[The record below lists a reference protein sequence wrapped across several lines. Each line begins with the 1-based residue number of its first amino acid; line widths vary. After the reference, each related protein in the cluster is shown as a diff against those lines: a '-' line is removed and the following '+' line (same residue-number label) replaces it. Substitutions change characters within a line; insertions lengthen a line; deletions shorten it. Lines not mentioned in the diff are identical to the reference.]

1 MIKTSSKIKVCI
13 ACALC
18 AAVTAAGALAG
29 CAQTDDAIYLAEGGN
44 TQTNN
49 IVTYVSQDSTTYSSA
64 AEVVAAVADSV
75 VEISTEAV
83 TTQWG
88 MQYVVSGAGSGV
100 IVGQSDDLYYI
111 ITNDHVIEDA
121 TDITVRLRDG
131 EEFGAELVAADDAA
145 DIAVVTISSS
155 EQLTLAQWGDSDD
168 LQIGEDL
175 LAIGNPLGSLG
186 GTVTK
191 GILSAT
197 ERTIIVNDY
206 KMTLLQTDT
215 AINPGNSGGGLF
227 NMRGQLIGVVNAKTS
242 DEEVEGIC
250 FAIPANDAR
259 ATFDDL
265 VTYGYVQGRAHFDI
279 EIAEGSISSG
289 IGGAA
294 QTITYVTAVGDDVPE
309 GTFMKYDR
317 IYKINGATISSLADY
332 NAAIADIS
340 AGEEV
345 TVEVFRGSVSQ
356 GIFGNSISFAEES
369 TAFTVTAAQ
378 YGA

>member
-1 MIKTSSKIKVCI
+1 
-13 ACALC
+13 
-18 AAVTAAGALAG
+18 
-29 CAQTDDAIYLAEGGN
+29 
-44 TQTNN
+44 
-49 IVTYVSQDSTTYSSA
+49 
-64 AEVVAAVADSV
+64 
-75 VEISTEAV
+75 
-83 TTQWG
+83 
-88 MQYVVSGAGSGV
+88 
-100 IVGQSDDLYYI
+100 
-111 ITNDHVIEDA
+111 
-121 TDITVRLRDG
+121 
-131 EEFGAELVAADDAA
+131 
-145 DIAVVTISSS
+145 
-155 EQLTLAQWGDSDD
+155 
-168 LQIGEDL
+168 
-175 LAIGNPLGSLG
+175 
-186 GTVTK
+186 
-191 GILSAT
+191 
-197 ERTIIVNDY
+197 
-206 KMTLLQTDT
+206 
-215 AINPGNSGGGLF
+215 
-227 NMRGQLIGVVNAKTS
+227 MRGQLIGVVNAKTS

-279 EIAEGSISSG
+279 ELAEGSISSD

-294 QTITYVTAVGDDVPE
+294 QTITYVTAVGNDVPE

-332 NAAIADIS
+332 NAALADIS